1 MYQFDNDLP
10 VGTTTNKSIIN
21 ICLSFPHRRS
31 PPRPRH
37 RGGASPR
44 QETLSTRGT
53 AIAAPPDRY
62 KATKRANKQDNKT
75 NRGLLQSRGGPLL
88 ETPAPASGEASRS
101 TLCSNRCQAR
111 GVPGKLNKG
120 CVGGDPGSCESQAL
134 SRRPPRSRY
143 LKLPG
148 RES

>member
-1 MYQFDNDLP
+1 MYQFDHDLP
-10 VGTTTNKSIIN
+10 VGTTTNKSIIS
-21 ICLSFPHRRS
+21 ICVSFPHRRS

-75 NRGLLQSRGGPLL
+75 IRGLLQSRGGPLL
-88 ETPAPASGEASRS
+88 GEPPHLPSARRRGRRCARTDARREGSLGNSTKGVWAATLAPVRVKPSR
-101 TLCSNRCQAR
+101 
-111 GVPGKLNKG
+111 
-120 CVGGDPGSCESQAL
+120 GG
-134 SRRPPRSRY
+134 RPVRDT
-143 LKLPG
+143 
-148 RES
+148 

>member
-1 MYQFDNDLP
+1 MYQFDHDLP
-10 VGTTTNKSIIN
+10 VGTMTNKSIIS
-21 ICLSFPHRRS
+21 ICVSFPHRRS

-88 ETPAPASGEASRS
+88 ESPRTCLRRGVEVDAVLEPMPG
-101 TLCSNRCQAR
+101 AR
-111 GVPGKLNKG
+111 GPGKLNKG